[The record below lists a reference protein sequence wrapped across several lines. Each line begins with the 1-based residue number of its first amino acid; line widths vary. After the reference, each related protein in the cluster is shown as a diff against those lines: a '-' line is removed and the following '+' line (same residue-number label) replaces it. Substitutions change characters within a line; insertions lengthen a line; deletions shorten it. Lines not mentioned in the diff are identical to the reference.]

1 MARGSISTS
10 GSRHQPNNNSTNTKK
25 MDEDIFD
32 TKAEYEDDLIAAR
45 RRREGRG
52 WLNPDDDNDN
62 DDNDNN
68 NEKETNESL

>member
-1 MARGSISTS
+1 
-10 GSRHQPNNNSTNTKK
+10 

-32 TKAEYEDDLIAAR
+32 TKAEYEDDLIADR

-52 WLNPDDDNDN
+52 YLNPEDDNDN
-62 DDNDNN
+62 DDD

>member
-1 MARGSISTS
+1 MDRGSISTS
-10 GSRHQPNNNSTNTKK
+10 GSPHQPNNNSTNTKK

-45 RRREGRG
+45 RRRDGRG
-52 WLNPDDDNDN
+52 WLNPDEDDND
-62 DDNDNN
+62 DNN

>member
-1 MARGSISTS
+1 MVRGSTFGS
-10 GSRHQPNNNSTNTKK
+10 GSPHQPNNNSTNTKT

-52 WLNPDDDNDN
+52 WLNPDEDDND
-62 DDNDNN
+62 DNN

>member
-1 MARGSISTS
+1 MDRGSTFGS

-25 MDEDIFD
+25 MDEDLF
-32 TKAEYEDDLIAAR
+32 KAEYEDDLIADR

-52 WLNPDDDNDN
+52 WLNPDDDNDD